1 MLPQLVLVR
10 NDPVME
16 NSYSLFFVNTRMRM
30 LVWNTTESL
39 VHAVEFVY
47 FGEAGVEDAEGTLGA
62 VEATLRRINIVKKLG
77 EAVIL
82 GQHVSLLLESIIIQP
97 HLLVPLLLLIAASIA
112 IFVIII
118 STVIFQIQLI
128 IQSLGIS
135 ALGLR
140 TTLNLSLARILEP
153 LKLLIS
159 AQSQAALV
167 VWKASEEVCIL
178 SLKLQAF

>member
-30 LVWNTTESL
+30 LIWNTTESL

-47 FGEAGVEDAEGTLGA
+47 FGEACVEDAEGTLSA

-112 IFVIII
+112 IFIIII

-140 TTLNLSLARILEP
+140 TTLNLSLTRILEP